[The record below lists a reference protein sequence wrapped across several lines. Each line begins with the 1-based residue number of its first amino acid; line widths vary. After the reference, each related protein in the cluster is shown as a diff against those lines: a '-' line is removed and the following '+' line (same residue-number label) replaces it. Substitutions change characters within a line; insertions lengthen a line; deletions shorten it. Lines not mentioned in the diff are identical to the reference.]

1 MVRAMER
8 RERTDRRVG
17 GFTLVELLVVVAVIA
32 LLIAVLLPALSG
44 ARRSAMGLVS
54 LSRMRQ
60 VATGWAMYAY
70 DADDTCVPGQPG
82 RFGDDDLNV
91 YNVGNGPHYRPR
103 WFAAMG
109 AKAGFFAYYVPSE
122 IRDDEHTYQVN
133 NEVFLC
139 PVVPEWTSTRNHP
152 YGYNYQFLGNARFAG
167 DDESEGFINYPVKSS
182 MLRTFSE
189 TVMFASCLGTAGG
202 KPESARTPNLADG
215 SRSPGLTALGGHGYA
230 LDPPRIAPG
239 GDYADRRNR
248 SPQHRSAPDA
258 RYQGRVHVAWC
269 DGSARAVRVEELGY
283 QVREDGSFA
292 ADDPEATNRFFSG
305 TGRDEYAPT
314 VDGTLPGR

>member
-1 MVRAMER
+1 
-8 RERTDRRVG
+8 
-17 GFTLVELLVVVAVIA
+17 VELLVVVAVIA

-152 YGYNYQFLGNARFAG
+152 YGYNYQFLGNARFAA

-189 TVMFASCLGTAGG
+189 TVMFASCMGTAGG

-215 SRSPGLTALGGHGYA
+215 SRQPGPDRAGR
-230 LDPPRIAPG
+230 PRVRARPAPDRAGRGLRRPQKPLAPAPVGAGRAVPGTRPRRLVRRVRPG
-239 GDYADRRNR
+239 GPRRGAGLPGPRGRLVRRRRSGGDQPVLLRDR
-248 SPQHRSAPDA
+248 A
-258 RYQGRVHVAWC
+258 GRVRA
-269 DGSARAVRVEELGY
+269 DGGRDAARAVARVG
-283 QVREDGSFA
+283 VRGCTTA
-292 ADDPEATNRFFSG
+292 GGP
-305 TGRDEYAPT
+305 
-314 VDGTLPGR
+314 